1 VFFQTKGVRMKKET
15 KEIKTDSKM
24 LVLYR
29 QTFKDDAVF
38 SALCVELGFNASENV
53 ILIEINPNN

>member
-1 VFFQTKGVRMKKET
+1 MKKET